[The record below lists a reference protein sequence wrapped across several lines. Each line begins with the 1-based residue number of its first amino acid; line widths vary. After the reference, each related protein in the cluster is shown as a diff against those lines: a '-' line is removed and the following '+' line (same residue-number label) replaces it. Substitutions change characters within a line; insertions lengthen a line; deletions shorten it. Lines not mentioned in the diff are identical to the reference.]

1 MKLKFKIQQYQTDA
15 VQSVVDVFKGQPNQ
29 ANLTYKMDKGKLYV
43 VDSKSQHI
51 KLVQTSLYTAE
62 KSFFA
67 NGSDNEADNGLGY
80 KNNRLAIDKVT
91 LFDNIRQVQLANN
104 IHQDEKLVD
113 KLGACQLDVEMETGT
128 GKTYVYIKTMFEL
141 NKHYGWTKFI
151 VVVPSVAIREG
162 VKKSF
167 DITVDHFMEQYGKKA
182 RYFIY
187 DSSSLND
194 IDTFSQSNDIS
205 VMIINTQAFN
215 TMKEGA
221 KNKAARIINSERD
234 EFGSRKPIAVLAA
247 NNPIIILDEPQK
259 MGGAATQTALKAFN
273 PLFTLNYSATHKE
286 HHNTVYVLDALDA
299 YNHKLVKKIEVV
311 GFELKNLKGTDSYIY
326 FAELLLSKDKAPQ
339 VRLEMEQQSQGSGTI
354 KRIYKKL
361 GEGDD
366 LYSESGFMEQYK
378 GYQITDIVVD
388 SLHPARSLVK
398 FGNGVTLQLK
408 EVIGNVT
415 ADHKARIQ
423 IRETIKAHFRKES
436 QLFHRGIKCLSLFF
450 IDEVAKYRQYDEDG
464 NAMLGRYGE
473 IFEQEYRAELN
484 ENQNM
489 YDPSYM
495 QYLSCISV
503 GKTHEGYFSIDPKT
517 KRVKDSGD
525 KKGEGSDDV
534 SAYDLIMKDKERLL
548 SLDPTYS
555 PVRFIFSHSALR
567 EGWDNPNIFQIC
579 SLRQAN
585 SISQKRQEVGRG
597 LRLCVDN
604 KGIRQDA
611 DTLQGQVHNINRL
624 TVIASE
630 GYADFVSDLQKNIS
644 EDLYDRPKVADP
656 EYFEGKTF
664 TIEDGS
670 RHSITK
676 QEANKIYFYLAT
688 NSYIDAD
695 NHVTDT
701 YRTASADGTLAALPT
716 EIQPYGKWIHKL
728 VQGIWN
734 PSALDGMIEDGSKP
748 QTPENKLNA
757 NFNKKE
763 FQELWN
769 RINHKY
775 AYTVSFDSQELIEKA
790 VAAIDK
796 ELNVSQLSYVVTR
809 GVQRDDLK
817 HDDMGHGGKGMMVQ
831 EEMQHDDLNTD
842 VVSTVKYDLLGKI
855 AANTKLTRKTIATI
869 LTSILP
875 SKFDMYK
882 MNPEEF
888 IRRVSRLILEQKATI
903 IVDHISYNEIE
914 GSYDS
919 AIFTEEKHTS
929 LDKAYEGKKSIV
941 DYVFTDGTAIQSVE
955 RKFVE
960 NLDTSTD
967 VAVYAKLPKG
977 FHIPTPVGNYSP
989 DWAIAFKE
997 GTVKHVY
1004 FVAETKGSMSSLDL
1018 REIEKGKIACA
1029 DKLFEQLSGSGIY
1042 YHKVTNYD
1050 DLMEWVK

>member
-15 VQSVVDVFKGQPNQ
+15 VQSVVDAFKGQPNQ
-29 ANLTYKMDKGKLYV
+29 ANLSYKMDKGKLYI
-43 VDSKSQHI
+43 VDSKKQNI
-51 KLVQTSLYTAE
+51 KLVQTTLYGNG
-62 KSFFA
+62 FA
-67 NGSDNEADNGLGY
+67 TDAADADNGLGY
-80 KNNRLAIDKVT
+80 KNNRIALDKVA
-91 LFDNIRQVQLANN
+91 LFENIHQIQTQNN
-104 IHQDEKLVD
+104 IHLDDTLFD

-259 MGGAATQTALKAFN
+259 MGGAATQTALRAFN

-339 VRLEMEQQSQGSGTI
+339 VRLEMEQQSRGTGTI

-361 GEGDD
+361 CEGDD
-366 LYSESGFMEQYK
+366 LYSESGGMEQYL
-378 GYQITDIVVD
+378 GYLITDIIVD
-388 SLHPARSLVK
+388 SLHPTNSAVK
-398 FGNGVTLQLK
+398 FGNGVTLMLK

-436 QLFHRGIKCLSLFF
+436 ALFHRGIKCLSLFF

-464 NAMLGRYGE
+464 NALLGRYGE

-489 YDPSYM
+489 YDPAYM
-495 QYLSCISV
+495 QYLSCIPV
-503 GKTHEGYFSIDPKT
+503 GKTHEGYFSIDPRT
-517 KRVKDSGD
+517 KRVKDSD
-525 KKGEGSDDV
+525 EKKGAGSDDV

-548 SLDPTYS
+548 SLDPSYS

-604 KGIRQDA
+604 KGVRQDS
-611 DTLQGQVHNINRL
+611 DTLMGQVHQVNRL

-630 GYADFVSDLQKNIS
+630 GYADFVKDLQKNIS
-644 EDLYDRPKVADP
+644 EDLYDRPKVADID
-656 EYFEGKTF
+656 YFTGKTF
-664 TIEDGS
+664 VIEDGS
-670 RHSITK
+670 KHSITAIEAK
-676 QEANKIYFYLAT
+676 QIYKYLAKHD
-688 NSYIDAD
+688 YIDD
-695 NHVTDT
+695 NDHVTDE
-701 YRTASADGTLAALPT
+701 YRTASANDTLAPLP
-716 EIQPYGKWIHKL
+716 EEVKPYGKWIHKL
-728 VQGIWN
+728 IQGIWN
-734 PSALDGMIEDGSKP
+734 PSALNGMIENGSTP
-748 QTPENKLNA
+748 QTPENKLNE
-757 NFNKKE
+757 NFSKKE

-775 AYTVSFDSQELIEKA
+775 AYTVNFDSEELIEKA
-790 VAAIDK
+790 VVHIDAN
-796 ELNVSQLSYVVTR
+796 LNVSRLSYVVTR
-809 GVQRDDLK
+809 GVQKTELK
-817 HDDMGHGGKGMMVQ
+817 HDDMTSSGTSMMVQ
-831 EEMQHDDLNTD
+831 EEMQHDDLQTD

-869 LTSILP
+869 LTRIKP

-882 MNPEEF
+882 ANPEEF
-888 IRRVSRLILEQKATI
+888 MQRVSRLILEQKATL
-903 IVDHISYNEIE
+903 IVDHITYNEIE

-919 AIFTEEKHTS
+919 AIFTEEKHTTF
-929 LDKAYEGKKSIV
+929 DKAYEGKKSIV
-941 DYVFTDGTAIQSVE
+941 DYVFTDGTAKKSVE

-960 NLDTSTD
+960 DLDTSTD

-997 GTVKHVY
+997 GTVKHIY
-1004 FVAETKGSMSSLDL
+1004 FVAETKGSMSSLDI

-1029 DKLFEQLSGSGIY
+1029 DKLFEQLSGSGLY